1 MPSLEQLVTALP
13 AYREAAERVREMLLA
28 NLALIGEV
36 AAPTFEERPRAEAVA
51 ERFAA
56 AGLQACQVD
65 GHDNASALRPGT
77 VGSSTILLAAHADT
91 LPAEDDK
98 PHIEIHEDRVVGP
111 FVGDNAIAIAALA
124 TLPVLLDQLDI
135 RLKSNLVV
143 LAASRSLGRGNL
155 TGLRK
160 FLVESGTVYQS
171 ALCVESFQLG
181 RLNYASTGMLRGEI
195 TCSLPA
201 DYDWAQFG
209 STGTIIPMADV
220 INRISRIPFPQRPL
234 TTVILGSIE
243 GGIAPGNVARE
254 TTMGFEV
261 RSESAEVLNQVRE
274 QLEDIVED
282 ASAQSGKRVSLDIYA
297 RREPGSLD
305 IGHPLVRQA
314 RAILTGLGLTPA
326 MYATTSMMAAL
337 RDAGVPALTL
347 GLTTGERRSELDE
360 IEEAAAIAPL
370 AVGLAQLV
378 GLVQA
383 IDEGSAAP

>member
-1 MPSLEQLVTALP
+1 MAALP
-13 AYREAAERVREMLLA
+13 AYRAGAEQVREMLLA
-28 NLALIGEV
+28 NLALV
-36 AAPTFEERPRAEAVA
+36 AEIPAPTFEERPRAEVVA

-56 AGLQACQVD
+56 AGLQGCVVD

-77 VGSSTILLAAHADT
+77 VGEATILLAAHADT
-91 LPAEDDK
+91 LSAEDDN

-135 RLKSNLVV
+135 RLKSNLVF

-155 TGLRK
+155 AGLRK
-160 FLVESGTVYQS
+160 FLGESGTGFQS

-195 TCSLPA
+195 ICRLPP

-209 STGTIIPMADV
+209 STGTIIPMADI
-220 INRISRIPFPQRPL
+220 INRISRIPIPQRPL
-234 TTVILGSIE
+234 TSVVLGAVH

-254 TTMGFEV
+254 TTLAFEL
-261 RSESAEVLNQVRE
+261 RSESASVLNQVRE

-282 ASAQSGKRVSLDIYA
+282 AAAQSGKLVSLDIYA

-314 RAILTGLGLTPA
+314 RAILTGLGLAPA

-337 RDAGVPALTL
+337 CDAHVPALTI
-347 GLTTGERRSELDE
+347 GLTTGERRSELYE

-383 IDEGSAAP
+383 MDEGLAAP